1 MSSKDN
7 FIIDTSTLS
16 DDTIN
21 VEFFDNIKDDIT
33 VNIDYED
40 CLIDDDKNT
49 IIITKDIAHRI
60 EPNYN
65 ITIDSLGTEWVDR
78 FPFLVD
84 VLKMKEEYPALEKSF
99 ENFQMV
105 YKMVK
110 QDWDGK
116 LKERNS

>member
-33 VNIDYED
+33 VSIDYANS
-40 CLIDDDKNT
+40 LIDYDNT
-49 IIITKDIAHRI
+49 ITITGDTSTTVS
-60 EPNYN
+60 PDYN

-105 YKMVK
+105 YEMVK
-110 QDWDGK
+110 QDWNGK
-116 LKERNS
+116 LKERDS